1 MSEDRSFIIEFP
13 KEGCASISQ
22 RETVLDAAL
31 SAGIPLFHV
40 CGGRAM
46 CSTCRILVIEG
57 EEFLTPRNASE
68 KLLNDQM
75 HFPPN
80 VRLACQTSVTGGP
93 VKLRRIIQDET
104 DISLY
109 VGNSIG
115 PSSQQIGEQRELV
128 LFFLD
133 IRDFTPFIASN
144 LAFDVIHIIRKLF
157 NIFQNIIESNNG
169 KIIETAGDGIYAV
182 FGCEANRIKS
192 IQSAVQSGLS
202 ILADVE
208 ALNKTYF
215 NKYFSENIQLGIGV
229 HVGKVI
235 SGTIRVG
242 TEDRMV
248 VMGYPVN
255 IASRLQNATK
265 ELNNSFVVSSE
276 VYEYLLHPMEDAESL
291 EIKVKGIAHTI
302 PVFLIGKRYR

>member
-1 MSEDRSFIIEFP
+1 MIEDRTFLIEFP
-13 KEGCASISQ
+13 KEGCASI
-22 RETVLDAAL
+22 RPNETILDAAL

-57 EEFLTPRNASE
+57 EEFLTPRNAPES
-68 KLLNDQM
+68 LLNDQM

-109 VGNSIG
+109 VGSSIG
-115 PSSQQIGEQRELV
+115 PSSQQIGEMRELV

-157 NIFQNIIESNNG
+157 NIFQNVIESNNG

-182 FGCEANRIKS
+182 FGCELDRVKS
-192 IQSAVQSGLS
+192 IQAAVQSGLS

-235 SGTIRVG
+235 SGTIKVG

-265 ELNNSFVVSSE
+265 EVNNSFVISAD
-276 VYEYLLHPMEDAESL
+276 VYESLLKPIGDAEFM
-291 EIKVKGIAHTI
+291 EIKVKGIVHQI
-302 PVFLIGKRYR
+302 PVYLIGTPYK